1 MKRWLTDQ
9 LLSTFSNLK
18 TIGTDLENVIFNGFL
33 FQVKDLKL
41 LLCVFYLQQVNGTQT
56 QWW

>member
-9 LLSTFSNLK
+9 LLSSFSNLK

-56 QWW
+56 